1 MLSRAELRL
10 TPRYKLK
17 IPFLFCMINSPLEF
31 GHTAKT
37 LNISRRGIFFVT
49 EHPLSV
55 GLPVRLL
62 LQMPSKCGGKPA
74 TRIVMTGR
82 VSHVAEKWRGQTGS
96 GVGVEFF
103 YSEPFDR

>member
-1 MLSRAELRL
+1 MLSRAELGL
-10 TPRYKLK
+10 TTRYKLK
-17 IPFLFCMINSPLEF
+17 IPFIFFMLNSSLEF
-31 GHTAKT
+31 QHAART

-82 VSHVAEKWRGQTGS
+82 VSHIPENWRGQSGS
-96 GVGVEFF
+96 GVGVE
-103 YSEPFDR
+103 